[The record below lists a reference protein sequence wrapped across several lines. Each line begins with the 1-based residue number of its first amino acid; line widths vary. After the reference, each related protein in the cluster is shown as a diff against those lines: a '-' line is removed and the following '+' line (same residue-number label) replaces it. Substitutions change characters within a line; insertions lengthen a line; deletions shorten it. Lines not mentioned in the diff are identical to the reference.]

1 MRGTVVN
8 TPGYYYAISYWLS
21 ALVMILV
28 HGCGKKDVWKYVHG
42 VLSFISI
49 FTVMFF
55 TDGIKQMF
63 FMPLMVCVF
72 LLMLL
77 YIRMAGELPWRETGF
92 FCAKAFINAEFAA
105 SLCWQIHYFYTGDFS
120 GQEKGTPEQMLWRVL
135 HMVVIYAV
143 LYILIYLIE
152 RYLKKDIEELQIT
165 RRELL
170 VVYFV
175 LVVVYC
181 ISNVSYVDVKSIFS
195 AGTAMDVFIIRTLAD
210 LSGMAVLYAYH
221 IQVKEIQMRFEKDTL
236 RNIMDMQYKNYK
248 LSKES
253 IDIVNQKYHD
263 LKHQIAVLRS
273 EADPGK
279 REAFLDKM
287 EADIKK
293 YESQNKTGNKV
304 LDTVL
309 TTKSLYCAKNNITFT
324 CVADGTLL
332 DFMEVM
338 DICSIF
344 GNALDN
350 AIECELKIPDKEK
363 RLIHVSVSKQK
374 NFLLLRFENY
384 YDTELNYQGGAFIT
398 TKRDKE
404 FHGYGLKSIRYTVN
418 KYDGAV
424 SIDTKENWFDLK
436 ILIPV
441 SENAQKQIDKIV

>member
-28 HGCGKKDVWKYVHG
+28 HGRGKRDLWKYLYG
-42 VLSFISI
+42 VLSFIII
-49 FTVMFF
+49 FTIIFF

-63 FMPLMVCVF
+63 FMPFMICVF
-72 LLMLL
+72 LLLLL

-120 GQEKGTPEQMLWRVL
+120 GQEMGTPKQMLWRVL

-143 LYILIYLIE
+143 LYILIYLLE

-175 LVVVYC
+175 MAAVYC

-263 LKHQIAVLRS
+263 LKHQINLLKSGADS
-273 EADPGK
+273 EKAGEYLEQME
-279 REAFLDKM
+279 RE
-287 EADIKK
+287 IKI
-293 YESQNKTGNKV
+293 YETQNKTGNKV
-304 LDTVL
+304 LDTIL
-309 TTKSLYCAKNNITFT
+309 TSKSMHCQRHGIELKFM
-324 CVADGTLL
+324 GEGQLL
-332 DFMEVM
+332 NFMEDM
-338 DICSIF
+338 DISALF
-344 GNALDN
+344 GNMLDN
-350 AIECELKIPDKEK
+350 AIESVVKIKDRQK
-363 RLIHVSVSKQK
+363 RLISLHVIQDKQ
-374 NFLLLRFENY
+374 FIRIRTENY
-384 YDTELNYQGGAFIT
+384 CEENVQFQDGIPIT
-398 TKRDKE
+398 TKKDKR
-404 FHGYGLKSIRYTVN
+404 FHGYGMKSMKKIVE
-418 KYDGAV
+418 KYGGSVMAGKAD
-424 SIDTKENWFDLK
+424 NWFELK
-436 ILIPV
+436 ILIPM
-441 SENAQKQIDKIV
+441 KH

>member
-28 HGCGKKDVWKYVHG
+28 HGCGKKDVWKYVYG

-120 GQEKGTPEQMLWRVL
+120 GQEVGTPEQMLWRVL
-135 HMVVIYAV
+135 HMIVIYAV
-143 LYILIYLIE
+143 LYILIYLLE

-175 LVVVYC
+175 MIMVYC
-181 ISNVSYVDVKSIFS
+181 ISDVSYVDVKSIFS

-263 LKHQIAVLRS
+263 LKHQINLLKSGADS
-273 EADPGK
+273 EKAGEYLEQME
-279 REAFLDKM
+279 RE
-287 EADIKK
+287 IKI
-293 YESQNKTGNKV
+293 YETQNKTGNKV
-304 LDTVL
+304 LDTIL
-309 TTKSLYCAKNNITFT
+309 TSKSMHCQRHGIELKFM
-324 CVADGTLL
+324 GEGQLL
-332 DFMEVM
+332 NFMEDM
-338 DICSIF
+338 DISALF
-344 GNALDN
+344 GNMLDN
-350 AIECELKIPDKEK
+350 AIESVVKIKDRQK
-363 RLIHVSVSKQK
+363 RLISLHVIQDKQ
-374 NFLLLRFENY
+374 FIRIRTENY
-384 YDTELNYQGGAFIT
+384 CEENVQFQDGIPIT
-398 TKRDKE
+398 TKKDKR
-404 FHGYGLKSIRYTVN
+404 FHGYGMKSMKKIVE
-418 KYDGAV
+418 KYGGSVMAG
-424 SIDTKENWFDLK
+424 KANNWFELK
-436 ILIPV
+436 ILIPM
-441 SENAQKQIDKIV
+441 KH

>member
-28 HGCGKKDVWKYVHG
+28 HGCGKKDVWKYVYG

-63 FMPLMVCVF
+63 FMPFMICVF
-72 LLMLL
+72 LLLLL

-120 GQEKGTPEQMLWRVL
+120 GQEVGTPEQMLWRVL
-135 HMVVIYAV
+135 HMIVIYAV
-143 LYILIYLIE
+143 LYILNYLLE

-175 LVVVYC
+175 MIMVYC

-263 LKHQIAVLRS
+263 LKHQINLLKSGADS
-273 EADPGK
+273 EKAGEYLEQME
-279 REAFLDKM
+279 RE
-287 EADIKK
+287 IKI
-293 YESQNKTGNKV
+293 YETQNKTGNKV
-304 LDTVL
+304 LDTIL
-309 TTKSLYCAKNNITFT
+309 TSKSMHCQRHGIELKFM
-324 CVADGTLL
+324 GEGQLL
-332 DFMEVM
+332 NFMEDM
-338 DICSIF
+338 DISALF
-344 GNALDN
+344 GNMLDN
-350 AIECELKIPDKEK
+350 AIESVVKIKDRQK
-363 RLIHVSVSKQK
+363 RLISLHVIQDKQ
-374 NFLLLRFENY
+374 FIRIRTENY
-384 YDTELNYQGGAFIT
+384 CEENVQFQDGIPIT
-398 TKRDKE
+398 TKKDKR
-404 FHGYGLKSIRYTVN
+404 FHGYGMKSMKKIVE
-418 KYDGAV
+418 KYGGSVMAG
-424 SIDTKENWFDLK
+424 KANNWFELK
-436 ILIPV
+436 ILIPM
-441 SENAQKQIDKIV
+441 KH

>member
-28 HGCGKKDVWKYVHG
+28 HGCGKKDVWKYVYG

-120 GQEKGTPEQMLWRVL
+120 GQEKGTPAQMLWRVL

-175 LVVVYC
+175 MIMVYC

-263 LKHQIAVLRS
+263 LKHQINLLKSGADS
-273 EADPGK
+273 EKAGEYLEQME
-279 REAFLDKM
+279 RE
-287 EADIKK
+287 IKI
-293 YESQNKTGNKV
+293 YETQNKTGNKV
-304 LDTVL
+304 LDTIL
-309 TTKSLYCAKNNITFT
+309 TSKSMHCQRHGIELKFM
-324 CVADGTLL
+324 GEGQLL
-332 DFMEVM
+332 NFMEDM
-338 DICSIF
+338 DISALF
-344 GNALDN
+344 GNMLDN
-350 AIECELKIPDKEK
+350 AIESVVKIKDRQK
-363 RLIHVSVSKQK
+363 RLISLHVIQDKQ
-374 NFLLLRFENY
+374 FIRIRTENY
-384 YDTELNYQGGAFIT
+384 CEENVQFQDGIPIT
-398 TKRDKE
+398 TKKDKR
-404 FHGYGLKSIRYTVN
+404 FHGYGMKSMKKIVE
-418 KYDGAV
+418 KYGGSVMAG
-424 SIDTKENWFDLK
+424 KANNWFELK
-436 ILIPV
+436 ILIPM
-441 SENAQKQIDKIV
+441 KH

>member
-28 HGCGKKDVWKYVHG
+28 HGCGKKDVWKYVYG

-77 YIRMAGELPWRETGF
+77 YIRMAGELPWCEAGF
-92 FCAKAFINAEFAA
+92 FCAKAFINAEFVA

-120 GQEKGTPEQMLWRVL
+120 GQEKGPPEQMLWRVL

-175 LVVVYC
+175 MIMVYC

-263 LKHQIAVLRS
+263 LKHQINLLKSGADS
-273 EADPGK
+273 EKAGEYLEQME
-279 REAFLDKM
+279 RE
-287 EADIKK
+287 IKI
-293 YESQNKTGNKV
+293 YETQNKTGNKV
-304 LDTVL
+304 LDTIL
-309 TTKSLYCAKNNITFT
+309 TSKSMHCQRHGIELKFM
-324 CVADGTLL
+324 GEGQLL
-332 DFMEVM
+332 NFMEDM
-338 DICSIF
+338 DISALF
-344 GNALDN
+344 GNMLDN
-350 AIECELKIPDKEK
+350 AIESVVKIKDRQK
-363 RLIHVSVSKQK
+363 RLISLHVIQDKQ
-374 NFLLLRFENY
+374 FIRIRTENY
-384 YDTELNYQGGAFIT
+384 CEENVQFQDGIPIT
-398 TKRDKE
+398 TKKDKR
-404 FHGYGLKSIRYTVN
+404 FHGYGMKSMKKIVE
-418 KYDGAV
+418 KYGGSVMAG
-424 SIDTKENWFDLK
+424 KANNWFELK
-436 ILIPV
+436 ILIPM
-441 SENAQKQIDKIV
+441 KH

>member
-120 GQEKGTPEQMLWRVL
+120 GQEKGIPEQMLWRVL

-152 RYLKKDIEELQIT
+152 CYLKKDIEELQIT

-175 LVVVYC
+175 MIMVYC

-263 LKHQIAVLRS
+263 LKHQINLLKSGADS
-273 EADPGK
+273 EKAGEYLEQME
-279 REAFLDKM
+279 RE
-287 EADIKK
+287 IKI
-293 YESQNKTGNKV
+293 YETQNKTGNKV
-304 LDTVL
+304 LDTIL
-309 TTKSLYCAKNNITFT
+309 TSKSMHCQRHGIELKFM
-324 CVADGTLL
+324 GEGQLL
-332 DFMEVM
+332 NFMEDM
-338 DICSIF
+338 DISALF
-344 GNALDN
+344 GNMLDN
-350 AIECELKIPDKEK
+350 AIESVVKIKDRQK
-363 RLIHVSVSKQK
+363 RLISLHVIQDKQ
-374 NFLLLRFENY
+374 FIRIRTENY
-384 YDTELNYQGGAFIT
+384 CEENVQFQDGIPIT
-398 TKRDKE
+398 TKKDKR
-404 FHGYGLKSIRYTVN
+404 FHGYGMKSMKKIVE
-418 KYDGAV
+418 KYGGSVMAG
-424 SIDTKENWFDLK
+424 KANNWFELK
-436 ILIPV
+436 ILIPM
-441 SENAQKQIDKIV
+441 KH

>member
-28 HGCGKKDVWKYVHG
+28 QGRGNKKLWKYLYG
-42 VLSFISI
+42 TLSFISI

-63 FMPLMVCVF
+63 FMPLMICVF

-77 YIRMAGELPWRETGF
+77 YIKMAGELPWRETGF

-105 SLCWQIHYFYTGDFS
+105 SLCWQVHYFYSGDFS
-120 GQEKGTPEQMLWRVL
+120 GQEKGTPGQMLWRVL

-175 LVVVYC
+175 LIMVYC

-263 LKHQIAVLRS
+263 LKHQINLLKSGADS
-273 EADPGK
+273 EKAGEYLEQME
-279 REAFLDKM
+279 RE
-287 EADIKK
+287 IKI
-293 YESQNKTGNKV
+293 YETQNKTGNKV
-304 LDTVL
+304 LDTIL
-309 TTKSLYCAKNNITFT
+309 TSKSMHCQRHGIELKFM
-324 CVADGTLL
+324 GEGQLL
-332 DFMEVM
+332 NFMEDM
-338 DICSIF
+338 DISALF
-344 GNALDN
+344 GNMLDN
-350 AIECELKIPDKEK
+350 AIESVVKIKDRQK
-363 RLIHVSVSKQK
+363 RLISLHVIQDKQ
-374 NFLLLRFENY
+374 FIRIRTENY
-384 YDTELNYQGGAFIT
+384 CEENVQFQDGIPIT
-398 TKRDKE
+398 TKKDKR
-404 FHGYGLKSIRYTVN
+404 FHGYGMKSMKKIVE
-418 KYDGAV
+418 KYGGSVMAGKTD
-424 SIDTKENWFDLK
+424 NWFELK
-436 ILIPV
+436 ILIPM
-441 SENAQKQIDKIV
+441 KH

>member
-28 HGCGKKDVWKYVHG
+28 QGRGKKDIWKYLYG
-42 VLSFISI
+42 ALSFISI

-63 FMPLMVCVF
+63 FMPLMICVF

-92 FCAKAFINAEFAA
+92 FCAKAFINAEFVA
-105 SLCWQIHYFYTGDFS
+105 SLCWQVHYFYTGDFS
-120 GQEKGTPEQMLWRVL
+120 GLEKGTSEQMLWRVL

-175 LVVVYC
+175 LIMVYC

-263 LKHQIAVLRS
+263 LKHQINLLKSGADS
-273 EADPGK
+273 EKAGEYLEQME
-279 REAFLDKM
+279 RE
-287 EADIKK
+287 IKI
-293 YESQNKTGNKV
+293 YETQNKTGNKV
-304 LDTVL
+304 LDTIL
-309 TTKSLYCAKNNITFT
+309 TSKSMHCQRHGIELKFM
-324 CVADGTLL
+324 GEGQLL
-332 DFMEVM
+332 NFMEDM
-338 DICSIF
+338 DISALF
-344 GNALDN
+344 GNMLDN
-350 AIECELKIPDKEK
+350 AIESVVKIKDRQKRMISLHVIQDKQFI
-363 RLIHVSVSKQK
+363 RI
-374 NFLLLRFENY
+374 RTENY
-384 YDTELNYQGGAFIT
+384 CEENVQFQDGIPIT
-398 TKRDKE
+398 TKKDKR
-404 FHGYGLKSIRYTVN
+404 FHGYGMKSMKKIVE
-418 KYDGAV
+418 KYGGSVMAG
-424 SIDTKENWFDLK
+424 KANNWFELK
-436 ILIPV
+436 ILIPM
-441 SENAQKQIDKIV
+441 KH

>member
-120 GQEKGTPEQMLWRVL
+120 GREKGTPEQMLWRVL

-175 LVVVYC
+175 MIMVYC

-263 LKHQIAVLRS
+263 LKHQINLLKSGADS
-273 EADPGK
+273 EKAGEYLEQME
-279 REAFLDKM
+279 RE
-287 EADIKK
+287 IKI
-293 YESQNKTGNKV
+293 YETQNKTGNKV
-304 LDTVL
+304 LDTIL
-309 TTKSLYCAKNNITFT
+309 TSKSMHCQRHGIELKFM
-324 CVADGTLL
+324 GEGQLL
-332 DFMEVM
+332 NFMEDM
-338 DICSIF
+338 DISALF
-344 GNALDN
+344 GNMLDN
-350 AIECELKIPDKEK
+350 AIESVVKIKDRQK
-363 RLIHVSVSKQK
+363 RLISLHVIQDKQ
-374 NFLLLRFENY
+374 FIRIRTENY
-384 YDTELNYQGGAFIT
+384 CEENVQFQDGIPIT
-398 TKRDKE
+398 TKKDKR
-404 FHGYGLKSIRYTVN
+404 FHGYGMKSM
-418 KYDGAV
+418 K
-424 SIDTKENWFDLK
+424 KL
-436 ILIPV
+436 
-441 SENAQKQIDKIV
+441 

>member
-28 HGCGKKDVWKYVHG
+28 HGCGKKDVWKYVYG

-120 GQEKGTPEQMLWRVL
+120 GQEKGTPEQMLWRGL

-175 LVVVYC
+175 LIMVYC

-263 LKHQIAVLRS
+263 LKHQINLLKRGADS
-273 EADPGK
+273 EKAGEYLEQME
-279 REAFLDKM
+279 RE
-287 EADIKK
+287 IKI
-293 YESQNKTGNKV
+293 YETQNKTGNKV
-304 LDTVL
+304 LDTIL
-309 TTKSLYCAKNNITFT
+309 TSKSMHCQRHGIELKFM
-324 CVADGTLL
+324 GEGQLL
-332 DFMEVM
+332 NFMEDM
-338 DICSIF
+338 DISALF
-344 GNALDN
+344 GNMLDN
-350 AIECELKIPDKEK
+350 AIESVVKIKDRQK
-363 RLIHVSVSKQK
+363 RLISLHVIQDKQ
-374 NFLLLRFENY
+374 FIRIRTENY
-384 YDTELNYQGGAFIT
+384 CEENVQFQDGIPIT
-398 TKRDKE
+398 TKKDKR
-404 FHGYGLKSIRYTVN
+404 FHGYGMKSMKKIVE
-418 KYDGAV
+418 KYGGSVMAG
-424 SIDTKENWFDLK
+424 KANNWFELK
-436 ILIPV
+436 ILIPM
-441 SENAQKQIDKIV
+441 KH

>member
-120 GQEKGTPEQMLWRVL
+120 GQEVGTPEQMLWRVL

-175 LVVVYC
+175 LIMVYC

-263 LKHQIAVLRS
+263 LKHQINLLKSGADS
-273 EADPGK
+273 EKAGEYLEQME
-279 REAFLDKM
+279 RE
-287 EADIKK
+287 IKI
-293 YESQNKTGNKV
+293 YETQNKTGNKV
-304 LDTVL
+304 LDTIL
-309 TTKSLYCAKNNITFT
+309 TSKSMHCQRHGIELKFM
-324 CVADGTLL
+324 GEGQLL
-332 DFMEVM
+332 NFMEDM
-338 DICSIF
+338 DISALF
-344 GNALDN
+344 GNMLDN
-350 AIECELKIPDKEK
+350 AIESVVKIKDRQK
-363 RLIHVSVSKQK
+363 RLISLHVIQDKQ
-374 NFLLLRFENY
+374 FIRIRTENY
-384 YDTELNYQGGAFIT
+384 CEENVQFQDGIPIT
-398 TKRDKE
+398 TKKDKR
-404 FHGYGLKSIRYTVN
+404 FHGYGMKSMKKIVE
-418 KYDGAV
+418 KYGGSVMAG
-424 SIDTKENWFDLK
+424 KANNWFELK
-436 ILIPV
+436 ILIPM
-441 SENAQKQIDKIV
+441 KH

>member
-28 HGCGKKDVWKYVHG
+28 HGCGKKDVWKYGHG

-120 GQEKGTPEQMLWRVL
+120 GQEVGTPEQMLWRVL
-135 HMVVIYAV
+135 HMIVIYAV
-143 LYILIYLIE
+143 LYILIYLLE

-170 VVYFV
+170 VIYFV
-175 LVVVYC
+175 MIMVYC

-263 LKHQIAVLRS
+263 LKHQINLLKSGADS
-273 EADPGK
+273 EKAGEYLEQME
-279 REAFLDKM
+279 RE
-287 EADIKK
+287 IKI
-293 YESQNKTGNKV
+293 YETQNKTGNKV
-304 LDTVL
+304 LDTIL
-309 TTKSLYCAKNNITFT
+309 TSKSMHCQRHGIELKFM
-324 CVADGTLL
+324 GEGQLL
-332 DFMEVM
+332 NFMEDM
-338 DICSIF
+338 DISALF
-344 GNALDN
+344 GNMLDN
-350 AIECELKIPDKEK
+350 AIESVVKIKDRQK
-363 RLIHVSVSKQK
+363 RLISLHVIQDKQ
-374 NFLLLRFENY
+374 FIRIRTENY
-384 YDTELNYQGGAFIT
+384 CEENVQFQDGIPIT
-398 TKRDKE
+398 TKKDKR
-404 FHGYGLKSIRYTVN
+404 FHGYGMKSMKKIVE
-418 KYDGAV
+418 KYGGSVMAG
-424 SIDTKENWFDLK
+424 KANNWFELK
-436 ILIPV
+436 ILIPM
-441 SENAQKQIDKIV
+441 KH

>member
-28 HGCGKKDVWKYVHG
+28 HGCGKKDVWKYVYG

-135 HMVVIYAV
+135 YMVVIYAV

-263 LKHQIAVLRS
+263 LKHQINLLKSGADS
-273 EADPGK
+273 EKAGEYLEQME
-279 REAFLDKM
+279 RE
-287 EADIKK
+287 IKI
-293 YESQNKTGNKV
+293 YETQNKTGNKV
-304 LDTVL
+304 LDTIL
-309 TTKSLYCAKNNITFT
+309 TSKSMHCQRHGIELKFM
-324 CVADGTLL
+324 GEGQLL
-332 DFMEVM
+332 NFMEDM
-338 DICSIF
+338 DISALF
-344 GNALDN
+344 GNMLDN
-350 AIECELKIPDKEK
+350 AIESVVKIKDRQK
-363 RLIHVSVSKQK
+363 RLISLHVIQDKQ
-374 NFLLLRFENY
+374 FIRIRTENY
-384 YDTELNYQGGAFIT
+384 CEENVQFQDGIPIT
-398 TKRDKE
+398 TKKDKR
-404 FHGYGLKSIRYTVN
+404 FHGYGMKSMKKIVE
-418 KYDGAV
+418 KYGGSVMAG
-424 SIDTKENWFDLK
+424 KANNWFELK
-436 ILIPV
+436 ILIPM
-441 SENAQKQIDKIV
+441 KH

>member
-28 HGCGKKDVWKYVHG
+28 HGCGKKDVWKYVYG

-120 GQEKGTPEQMLWRVL
+120 GQEVGTPEQMLWRVL
-135 HMVVIYAV
+135 HMIVIYAV
-143 LYILIYLIE
+143 LYILIYLLE

-175 LVVVYC
+175 MIMVYC

-263 LKHQIAVLRS
+263 LKHQINLLKRGADS
-273 EADPGK
+273 EKAGEYLEQME
-279 REAFLDKM
+279 RE
-287 EADIKK
+287 IKI
-293 YESQNKTGNKV
+293 YETQNKTGNKV
-304 LDTVL
+304 LDTIL
-309 TTKSLYCAKNNITFT
+309 TSKSMHCQRHGIELKFM
-324 CVADGTLL
+324 GEGQLL
-332 DFMEVM
+332 NFMEDM
-338 DICSIF
+338 DISALF
-344 GNALDN
+344 GNMLDN
-350 AIECELKIPDKEK
+350 AIESVVKIKDRQK
-363 RLIHVSVSKQK
+363 RLISLHVIQDKQ
-374 NFLLLRFENY
+374 FIRIRTENY
-384 YDTELNYQGGAFIT
+384 CEENVQFQDGIPIT
-398 TKRDKE
+398 TKKDKR
-404 FHGYGLKSIRYTVN
+404 FHGYGMKSMKKIVE
-418 KYDGAV
+418 KYGGSVMAG
-424 SIDTKENWFDLK
+424 KANNWFELK
-436 ILIPV
+436 ILIPM
-441 SENAQKQIDKIV
+441 KH

>member
-28 HGCGKKDVWKYVHG
+28 HGCGKKDVWKYVYG

-175 LVVVYC
+175 LIMVYC

-263 LKHQIAVLRS
+263 LKHQINILKTQS
-273 EADPGK
+273 YTGK
-279 REAFLDKM
+279 STSYLEKM
-287 EADIKK
+287 EREIRV
-293 YESQNKTGNKV
+293 YETQNKTGNEI
-304 LDTVL
+304 LDAVL
-309 TTKSLYCAKNNITFT
+309 TNKAMICQNKEIELKFI
-324 CVADGTLL
+324 VDGEALS
-332 DFMEVM
+332 FMDDM
-338 DICSIF
+338 DVSALF
-344 GNALDN
+344 GNMLDN
-350 AIECELKIPDKEK
+350 AIESAEKQQEKQKRLIWLYVTREKQFVRIRTENYCDEKIHFKNGMPVTTKKDRRLHGYGMKSIKSTVEKYHGSVVAAQENNWFELKI
-363 RLIHVSVSKQK
+363 
-374 NFLLLRFENY
+374 LLPAGR
-384 YDTELNYQGGAFIT
+384 
-398 TKRDKE
+398 
-404 FHGYGLKSIRYTVN
+404 
-418 KYDGAV
+418 
-424 SIDTKENWFDLK
+424 
-436 ILIPV
+436 
-441 SENAQKQIDKIV
+441 

>member
-28 HGCGKKDVWKYVHG
+28 HGCGKKDVWKYVYG

-175 LVVVYC
+175 LIMVYC

-210 LSGMAVLYAYH
+210 LSGMA
-221 IQVKEIQMRFEKDTL
+221 
-236 RNIMDMQYKNYK
+236 YKNYK

-263 LKHQIAVLRS
+263 LKHQINLLKSGADS
-273 EADPGK
+273 EKAGEYLEQME
-279 REAFLDKM
+279 RE
-287 EADIKK
+287 IKI
-293 YESQNKTGNKV
+293 YETQNKTGNKV
-304 LDTVL
+304 LDTIL
-309 TTKSLYCAKNNITFT
+309 TSKSMHCQRHGIELKFM
-324 CVADGTLL
+324 GEGQLL
-332 DFMEVM
+332 NFMEDM
-338 DICSIF
+338 DISALF
-344 GNALDN
+344 GNMLDN
-350 AIECELKIPDKEK
+350 AIESVVKIKDRQK
-363 RLIHVSVSKQK
+363 RLISLHVIQDKQ
-374 NFLLLRFENY
+374 FIRIRTENY
-384 YDTELNYQGGAFIT
+384 CEENVQFQDGIPIT
-398 TKRDKE
+398 TKKDKR
-404 FHGYGLKSIRYTVN
+404 FHGYGMKSMKKIVE
-418 KYDGAV
+418 KYGGSVMAG
-424 SIDTKENWFDLK
+424 KANNWFELK
-436 ILIPV
+436 ILIPM
-441 SENAQKQIDKIV
+441 KH

>member
-28 HGCGKKDVWKYVHG
+28 HGCGKKDVWKYVYG
-42 VLSFISI
+42 VLSFIII

-120 GQEKGTPEQMLWRVL
+120 GQEVGTPEQMLWRVL
-135 HMVVIYAV
+135 HMIVIYAV
-143 LYILIYLIE
+143 LYILIYLLE

-175 LVVVYC
+175 MIMVYC

-263 LKHQIAVLRS
+263 LKHQINLLKSGADS
-273 EADPGK
+273 EKAGEYLEQME
-279 REAFLDKM
+279 RE
-287 EADIKK
+287 IKI
-293 YESQNKTGNKV
+293 YETQNKTGNKV
-304 LDTVL
+304 LDTIL
-309 TTKSLYCAKNNITFT
+309 TSKSMHCQRHGIELKFM
-324 CVADGTLL
+324 GEGQLL
-332 DFMEVM
+332 NFMEDM
-338 DICSIF
+338 DISALF
-344 GNALDN
+344 GNMLDN
-350 AIECELKIPDKEK
+350 AIESVVKIKDRQK
-363 RLIHVSVSKQK
+363 RLISLHVIQDKQ
-374 NFLLLRFENY
+374 FIRIRTENY
-384 YDTELNYQGGAFIT
+384 CEENVQFQDGIPIT
-398 TKRDKE
+398 TKKDKR
-404 FHGYGLKSIRYTVN
+404 FHGYGMKSMKKIVE
-418 KYDGAV
+418 KYGGSVMAG
-424 SIDTKENWFDLK
+424 KANNWFELK
-436 ILIPV
+436 ILIPM
-441 SENAQKQIDKIV
+441 KH